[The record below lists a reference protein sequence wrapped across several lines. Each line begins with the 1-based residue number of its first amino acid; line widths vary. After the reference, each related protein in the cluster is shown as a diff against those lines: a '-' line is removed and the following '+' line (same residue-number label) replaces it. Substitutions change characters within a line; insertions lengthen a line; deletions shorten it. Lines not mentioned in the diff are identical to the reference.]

1 MVRRLV
7 EDEEVGALERH
18 ERECHASPLSTATGN
33 SGTSRL
39 YPSMGNPARAR
50 SARPNAASST
60 RMANYITLIRTL
72 LSFAVVG
79 MLHVR
84 TKWMYV
90 AAFVLTIVLIWM
102 DALDGYVARR
112 LKETSKLGAVVDIL
126 GDRVVEMS
134 YWIVFAKF
142 GWVPLWVAILV
153 SARGILVDGIR
164 ALALERGM
172 TAFGATSM
180 MRSKLG
186 TLLVSSRSSRALYG
200 GAKTLAFSLLILAF
214 APGLFRHIGPIVTWL
229 AYAAVYT
236 TVFMCIVRGLP
247 VVAEAR
253 HLIRAAPRG

>member
-1 MVRRLV
+1 
-7 EDEEVGALERH
+7 
-18 ERECHASPLSTATGN
+18 
-33 SGTSRL
+33 
-39 YPSMGNPARAR
+39 
-50 SARPNAASST
+50 
-60 RMANYITLIRTL
+60 
-72 LSFAVVG
+72 

-90 AAFVLTIVLIWM
+90 AAFLLTILLIWM
-102 DALDGYVARR
+102 DALDGYVARKR
-112 LKETSKLGAVVDIL
+112 KETSKLGAVIDIL

-134 YWIVFAKF
+134 YWIVLAKF

-172 TAFGATSM
+172 TAFGASTM
-180 MRSKLG
+180 MKSKLG
-186 TLLVSSRSSRALYG
+186 TLLVSSRLSRALYG

-229 AYAAVYT
+229 AYASVYT
-236 TVFMCIVRGLP
+236 TVVMCVVRGLP

-253 HLIRAAPRG
+253 NLVRR

>member
-1 MVRRLV
+1 
-7 EDEEVGALERH
+7 
-18 ERECHASPLSTATGN
+18 
-33 SGTSRL
+33 
-39 YPSMGNPARAR
+39 
-50 SARPNAASST
+50 
-60 RMANYITLIRTL
+60 MANYITLLRTL
-72 LSFAVVG
+72 LSFAVVA
-79 MLHVR
+79 MLHVQ

-90 AAFVLTIVLIWM
+90 AAFVLTILLIWM

-112 LKETSKLGAVVDIL
+112 LNETSKMGAVIDIL

-164 ALALERGM
+164 ALALERGR

-186 TLLVSSRSSRALYG
+186 TLLVSSRLSRALYG
-200 GAKTLAFSLLILAF
+200 AAKTLAFSLLILAF
-214 APGLFRHIGPIVTWL
+214 APGLFRHIGPIVTWV
-229 AYAAVYT
+229 AYASVYT
-236 TVFMCIVRGLP
+236 TVVMCVIRGLP

-253 HLIRAAPRG
+253 RLVQR

>member
-1 MVRRLV
+1 
-7 EDEEVGALERH
+7 
-18 ERECHASPLSTATGN
+18 
-33 SGTSRL
+33 
-39 YPSMGNPARAR
+39 
-50 SARPNAASST
+50 
-60 RMANYITLIRTL
+60 MANYITLLRTL

-79 MLHVR
+79 MLHVH

-112 LKETSKLGAVVDIL
+112 LNETSKLGAVVDIL

-172 TAFGATSM
+172 TAFGA
-180 MRSKLG
+180 
-186 TLLVSSRSSRALYG
+186 
-200 GAKTLAFSLLILAF
+200 
-214 APGLFRHIGPIVTWL
+214 
-229 AYAAVYT
+229 
-236 TVFMCIVRGLP
+236 
-247 VVAEAR
+247 
-253 HLIRAAPRG
+253 

>member
-1 MVRRLV
+1 
-7 EDEEVGALERH
+7 
-18 ERECHASPLSTATGN
+18 
-33 SGTSRL
+33 
-39 YPSMGNPARAR
+39 
-50 SARPNAASST
+50 
-60 RMANYITLIRTL
+60 MANYITLLRTV

-90 AAFVLTIVLIWM
+90 AAFLLTVLLIWM

-112 LKETSKLGAVVDIL
+112 RREASKMGAVIDIL

-153 SARGILVDGIR
+153 SARGIVVDGIR

-180 MRSKLG
+180 MKSKLG
-186 TLLVSSRSSRALYG
+186 ALLVSSRLSRALYG
-200 GAKTLAFSLLILAF
+200 GAKALAFSLLILAF
-214 APGLFRHIGPIVTWL
+214 APGLFRQIGPIVTAL
-229 AYAAVYT
+229 AYVSVYV
-236 TVFMCIVRGLP
+236 TVVMCVVRGLP
-247 VVAEAR
+247 VLAEAR
-253 HLIRAAPRG
+253 HLIRR